1 MTDELL
7 IGVDLG
13 TSVVKATL
21 YDREGTALAHATRTV
36 ALHQPTPGIA
46 EQDPDEF
53 VGHTVAV
60 LRELLAR
67 ANVGGG
73 AVAAIGFDGQM
84 GGIMGIDRG
93 WNAVTPWLPSTLD
106 SRYQPYLARV
116 QAAHAATILR
126 TAGSV
131 PIAGPRLL
139 WWQEEHPELFR
150 RMHKV
155 VMLSGYVAGKMG
167 GLHGDAAFVDP
178 SYLTW
183 FGMADSGR
191 RAWSAALLDLWRL
204 HATLLPL
211 IVPATS
217 VVGALTPAVAQAT
230 GLRAGIPLV
239 AGAGDQV
246 AGFLGA
252 GLVDEGDCIDVAGT
266 FPVFAGCTNRF
277 VVDTEFGALQSLAG
291 PLGDDHWYVMMY
303 ISGGGLT
310 HRWFAQ
316 QFARDVMARHDGDWE
331 AVFAALDAEAAP
343 IAPGSDGLLFIPHL
357 GGRSSPAAPDV
368 RGAWLGA
375 DWSHTRAHFYR
386 ALLESMAYDYAE
398 GLASIRHHAATG
410 VSGDVTVIGGGARSS
425 FWNQIKA
432 DVLGLRYHALSQAD
446 RATWGSALMAGH
458 AVGIFPDMAATAVRL
473 RHVVSTTAPDAA
485 RHARY
490 QPMVA
495 AYHAAYAQLAGIF
508 GTLARVRARSE
519 NAPRG

>member
-1 MTDELL
+1 MTDELI

-21 YDREGTALAHATRTV
+21 YDGEGAALAHATRPV
-36 ALHQPTPGIA
+36 ALHQLTPGIA

-53 VGHTVAV
+53 VAHTVTV
-60 LRELLAR
+60 LGELLAR
-67 ANVGGG
+67 AGVGGG

-84 GGIMGIDRG
+84 GGIMGIDRD

-106 SRYQPYLARV
+106 NRYQPYLARV
-116 QAAHAATILR
+116 QAAHEETILR

-139 WWQEEHPELFR
+139 WWQEEHPEIFR
-150 RMHKV
+150 RIHKV
-155 VMLSGYVAGKMG
+155 VMLSGYVAGKLG
-167 GLHGDAAFVDP
+167 GLDGDAAFVDP

-183 FGMADSGR
+183 LGMADTGL
-191 RAWSAALLDLWRL
+191 RAWSAELLELWRL
-204 HATLLPL
+204 HTGLLPL

-217 VVGALTPAVAQAT
+217 VVGALTPAVARAT
-230 GLRAGIPLV
+230 GLSAGIPLV

-291 PLGDDHWYVMMY
+291 PLADEHWYVMMY

-316 QFARDVMARHDGDWE
+316 QFARDVTARHDGDWA

-357 GGRSSPAAPDV
+357 GGRSSPAAPEV

-398 GLASIRHHAATG
+398 GLASIRYHAATG
-410 VSGDVTVIGGGARSS
+410 VSGDVTVIGGGARSP

-458 AVGIFPDMAATAVRL
+458 AAGIFPDMAATAVRL
-473 RHVVSTTAPDAA
+473 RHIISTTAPDAA

-495 AYHAAYAQLAGIF
+495 AYHNAYAQLDDLF
-508 GTLARVRARSE
+508 GALARVRARSK